1 MQSKHPEQQLY
12 TLAASLG
19 RCSGCVTDPGRL
31 DMSASFN
38 DATVKIKGR
47 VEAVTCQGE
56 LLSLNIVDVLGQKPL
71 CKQHNTISTPSA
83 AVHNGSDL
91 LSIDVTSDR
100 TSSTPRTSVRMR
112 VAALDVTVDP
122 IFLAAFAAFWEVHH
136 ASRYDRPHS
145 SRSSAGVYGN
155 P

>member
-12 TLAASLG
+12 TLALSLG
-19 RCSGCVTDPGRL
+19 RCSGSLTDPGRL
-31 DMSASFN
+31 DTSASFN

-83 AVHNGSDL
+83 AAHNGSDL

-145 SRSSAGVYGN
+145 SRSSAGMYGN